1 MTKGELVRREY
12 AVIAGF
18 IERDGD
24 KAYKYIQE
32 LIDYNTYKGAIFRP
46 PLEREIDILESKE
59 IYLCKPS
66 CYDEDDPSDCEILF
80 DIYDLCRYLML
91 DVKPEKY
98 AKFKNSLTKE
108 FYDDVIEKVQNKPA
122 YIELRKK

>member
-32 LIDYNTYKGAIFRP
+32 LIDYNANEGVLFRFRP

-80 DIYDLCRYLML
+80 DIYDLSRYLML
-91 DVKPEKY
+91 DVKPEK
-98 AKFKNSLTKE
+98 
-108 FYDDVIEKVQNKPA
+108 IC
-122 YIELRKK
+122 